1 MTIRATTNRAVALAI
16 GLSLITMVSAYVSF
30 KYNGE
35 ARTAFARQVEFW
47 RLGSSLMSGMERL
60 NTATI
65 RYSLSGRGIYYEK
78 FWNELLITRALYRA
92 LDGFKELASTEYEA
106 NLIGSARKHAQEQ
119 VEILKE
125 AIASVADGKHAA
137 ARTLLISPRF
147 DGHLN
152 DMMQFVYALHNKVER
167 QTSIRVERAEATA
180 HFFNVLSLVL
190 LILATAVLLFMIVV
204 FFSHRVVGPLA
215 AITTT
220 VDKLAKSQ
228 LDVPV
233 PYQEERTEI
242 GDVARALAEFIT
254 ERSQV
259 EHALREARDAAQAA
273 AAAKT
278 SFLANMSHELRTPL
292 NVVLGYTEL
301 IADGI
306 YGEISPKIKEVVD
319 RIGRNGK
326 HLLGLINAVLD
337 LSKIEAGQFS
347 LTISEYVIKD
357 VVDMVVSMAEPL
369 AREKGLALTVAVEDD
384 LPVAHGDEQR
394 ITQALLNLVGNAVK
408 FTDEGKVGIRVSRV
422 GDAFRISVSDTGPGI
437 LEMDQQLIFE
447 KFRQADGSTTRA
459 KGGSGLGLAISKY
472 MVEMHG
478 GRLWVESAPMD
489 GATFTFTIP
498 ICAEQRADTA

>member
-152 DMMQFVYALHNKVER
+152 DMTQFVYALHNKVER

-254 ERSQV
+254 VRCATASATPGSRSPTPPATP
-259 EHALREARDAAQAA
+259 ESGCCCRSDAADETAPTGA
-273 AAAKT
+273 SPA
-278 SFLANMSHELRTPL
+278 SGPSGRT
-292 NVVLGYTEL
+292 
-301 IADGI
+301 
-306 YGEISPKIKEVVD
+306 
-319 RIGRNGK
+319 
-326 HLLGLINAVLD
+326 
-337 LSKIEAGQFS
+337 
-347 LTISEYVIKD
+347 
-357 VVDMVVSMAEPL
+357 
-369 AREKGLALTVAVEDD
+369 
-384 LPVAHGDEQR
+384 
-394 ITQALLNLVGNAVK
+394 
-408 FTDEGKVGIRVSRV
+408 
-422 GDAFRISVSDTGPGI
+422 
-437 LEMDQQLIFE
+437 
-447 KFRQADGSTTRA
+447 
-459 KGGSGLGLAISKY
+459 
-472 MVEMHG
+472 
-478 GRLWVESAPMD
+478 
-489 GATFTFTIP
+489 
-498 ICAEQRADTA
+498 